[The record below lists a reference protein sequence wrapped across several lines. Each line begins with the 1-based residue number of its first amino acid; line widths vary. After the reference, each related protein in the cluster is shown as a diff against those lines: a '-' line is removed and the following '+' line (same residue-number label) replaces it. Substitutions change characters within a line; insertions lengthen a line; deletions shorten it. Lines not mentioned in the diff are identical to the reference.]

1 MDICCASFS
10 CVRSICC
17 GTTATNRSTRQG
29 DHFVPG
35 PRNREDKKGRRARCC
50 ARSGSTA
57 AARVGTWHSWSR
69 RVRLRIRSSYGRFS
83 QRSLVFVQAAPVRA
97 PGMRERRGGGGGR
110 RGRREETVRRT
121 CDGEQYRCRRRSR
134 MSSRS
139 VAGQVAAIVLRVLCE
154 LVNARTGS
162 PPRTGPV
169 QSPRACGQL
178 QEQMSGFQAN
188 SGRHF
193 TGSHGRSI
201 L

>member
-69 RVRLRIRSSYGRFS
+69 RVRLRIRSSYGSFS
-83 QRSLVFVQAAPVRA
+83 QRSLVFVQTVPRSER
-97 PGMRERRGGGGGR
+97 PGGARGWQRGRRGEGGGR
-110 RGRREETVRRT
+110 RRSGAHARVSSTTVS
-121 CDGEQYRCRRRSR
+121 G
-134 MSSRS
+134 
-139 VAGQVAAIVLRVLCE
+139 
-154 LVNARTGS
+154 
-162 PPRTGPV
+162 GPV
-169 QSPRACGQL
+169 CPRA
-178 QEQMSGFQAN
+178 EQPSVPPWCSTNRARGVRKNTCAGSMSGFQAH

-193 TGSHGRSI
+193 TGTHGRSI
-201 L
+201 LPVH